1 MVSIHDIDTL
11 KNIKL
16 KCLGCFCGRKF
27 LTKNYLIKIGDNPT
41 NKQEDTVEKEENDQ
55 PSDEIHGEH
64 FLNENE
70 GVERFFEKEKQDLK
84 EEVKRRIQPMSE
96 REAKNIVAKW
106 GSYISY
112 GSFKDHLRS
121 LSIHHIERM
130 GLSALSALLPK
141 HDDGVSNEDFFKLLK
156 HEISIDEQREPT
168 SVGNDKPELIKDKPE
183 LISNVGKPEPISSN
197 NSNDNLC
204 KGTRVGLWRIC
215 VEKNSK

>member
-1 MVSIHDIDTL
+1 M
-11 KNIKL
+11 
-16 KCLGCFCGRKF
+16 
-27 LTKNYLIKIGDNPT
+27 IKIGDNPT
-41 NKQEDTVEKEENDQ
+41 NKQEDTAEKEENYQ

-121 LSIHHIERM
+121 LSIHPIERM
-130 GLSALSALLPK
+130 GLSALSALLPIQE
-141 HDDGVSNEDFFKLLK
+141 DDGVSNEDFFKMLK
-156 HEISIDEQREPT
+156 HEISIDEQPDQT
-168 SVGNDKPELIKDKPE
+168 SVGNHNPEMIKDKPK
-183 LISNVGKPEPISSN
+183 LTSNDGKPEPISSKSN
-197 NSNDNLC
+197 NDNLC

>member
-1 MVSIHDIDTL
+1 MT
-11 KNIKL
+11 KL

-55 PSDEIHGEH
+55 PSDDIHGEH

-84 EEVKRRIQPMSE
+84 EKVKRRIQPMSE

-130 GLSALSALLPK
+130 GLSALSALLPI
-141 HDDGVSNEDFFKLLK
+141 HEDDGVSNEEFFKMLK
-156 HEISIDEQREPT
+156 NKISIDEQPDQT

-183 LISNVGKPEPISSN
+183 LTSNGGKPELISNDGKPEPISSN

>member
-1 MVSIHDIDTL
+1 MDNDTFE
-11 KNIKL
+11 NIKL

-41 NKQEDTVEKEENDQ
+41 NKQEEMAKKGENEQ
-55 PSDEIHGEH
+55 PSKYFYGEH
-64 FLNENE
+64 SVNENE

-84 EEVKRRIQPMSE
+84 EKVKRRIQSMSE

-121 LSIHHIERM
+121 LSIHPIERM
-130 GLSALSALLPK
+130 GVSALLPM
-141 HDDGVSNEDFFKLLK
+141 HEDDGVSNEDFFKMLK
-156 HEISIDEQREPT
+156 HEISIDEQPEQT

-183 LISNVGKPEPISSN
+183 LISNDGKPEPITSN

>member
-1 MVSIHDIDTL
+1 MT
-11 KNIKL
+11 KL

-41 NKQEDTVEKEENDQ
+41 NKQEDTVGKEENDQ
-55 PSDEIHGEH
+55 PSRYFDGEH

-121 LSIHHIERM
+121 LSIHPIERM
-130 GLSALSALLPK
+130 GLSALSALLPIQE
-141 HDDGVSNEDFFKLLK
+141 DDGVSNEDFFKLLK

-183 LISNVGKPEPISSN
+183 LISNDGKPEPISSI